1 MADKIIKYLARLGET
16 DRVKIRETIY
26 RILNSDLVGID
37 IKKLQSSGNVYRARV
52 GDHRIIFEKI
62 GNESQIIDVKKRD
75 DTTY

>member
-37 IKKLQSSGNVYRARV
+37 IKKLQSSGNVYRARA